1 MGGFFGDNPADTVV
15 GSTDATE
22 STIAE
27 DAVEQTDTASGFYQG
42 SPEQTTTDAYT
53 ADALASKNAASVSE
67 ANAATSAAN
76 AATSETNA
84 ATSATNASNVASSIA
99 GDASSA
105 TASAASALASKNA
118 AETAKTNAETA
129 ETNAETA
136 ETNAETAET
145 NAASSAT
152 SAANS
157 ASTATTKASEASTS
171 ASNAATAETNAAS
184 SASSASGSA
193 TTATTKASEASTS
206 ASNAS
211 TSETNAASSATSAS
225 TSASTATTKASDAA
239 TSETNAASSATSAAT
254 SASTAT
260 TKASEAATSASSAA
274 TTLSNITSLTAATG
288 AAGSSA
294 SYNSS
299 TGVLTVPRG
308 DTGATGPQG
317 ANGPAGAD
325 GASGAQGPQ
334 GATGPQGPQGATGPQ
349 GPQGTTEML
358 LNQFTGDGSTTSFT
372 LSNSPAENLTNVFLS
387 GVYQSKSNYSIS
399 GSSLTFSTAPP
410 NGLAIEIMVAKSVPI
425 NIATPADDSVTTA
438 KIADDAVTSDK
449 LSNALSTKIAGI
461 EASADVTDTANVTS
475 AGALMD
481 SEVTNL
487 AQVKAF
493 DSADYATAAQGT
505 NAATAYGWGDHGAA
519 GYLTSHQS
527 LSAYA
532 PLASPTFTGTA
543 TMDGLT
549 VDTDTLYVN
558 STNNRVGIGTTSPS
572 RQLEIYDDGTNGQA
586 VLALTAQN
594 TENSRIM
601 FADPDDSN
609 IGILDY
615 NHADDSM
622 RFTVNNSERA
632 RLTSDG
638 NLLVGT
644 TSDFASGTVDGI
656 IAQGTNKPAAAFSN
670 TADGQIVKF
679 YQGGSLVGSIGTASG
694 GKMSVIGANQNLQ
707 IGANGTN
714 VFNVSTTSVYPE
726 TDNAVDLGF
735 SSSSNRFKDL
745 YLSGTAKVGGL
756 DATLSTNARMY
767 VGDNISEVGSGNF
780 AFQVTN
786 SAGSALKPMGFRAE
800 DIRFATGSTERMRIH
815 ASGCVTKPSNPAFRA
830 YTSTEWTTMNAYVNS
845 GWTENYDRGNNFNQG
860 TFTAPVAGVY
870 HFDLF
875 WDALSSTTQVDVR
888 VNGTSKMRYEPPN
901 GGSSW
906 ETEGYSGDLYLSAN
920 DAVTLYV
927 YGGSGTYP
935 MHMGSSGHWGWF
947 SGHLIG

>member
-76 AATSETNA
+76 AATSEVNA
-84 ATSATNASNVASSIA
+84 ATSATNAASSETSVSA
-99 GDASSA
+99 DASSA

-372 LSNSPAENLTNVFLS
+372 LSNSPAENLTTVFLS

-461 EASADVTDTANVTS
+461 EASADVTDTANVTA

-493 DSADYATAAQGT
+493 DSSDYATAAQGT
-505 NAATAYGWGDHGAA
+505 NADTAHGWGDHGAA

-549 VDTDTLYVN
+549 VDGN
-558 STNNRVGIGTTSPS
+558 VGIGTSAIMQDFGGGRTTLALKGTGTADYSTLQLGNYGTSS
-572 RQLEIYDDGTNGQA
+572 NGQIHGLINFYDGTTS
-586 VLALTAQN
+586 V
-594 TENSRIM
+594 SRIQSVR
-601 FADPDDSN
+601 ASN
-609 IGILDY
+609 TSDANLAFYTAPSSGGIE
-615 NHADDSM
+615 
-622 RFTVNNSERA
+622 ERA
-632 RLTSDG
+632 RLTSNG
-638 NLLVGT
+638 HLLVGKDT
-644 TSDFASGTVDGI
+644 GDPAVAGSVLYSYGRAAHTVDASTVQILNRKTNDGTI
-656 IAQGTNKPAAAFSN
+656 LLFEKNMADVGRVSTLGNDLIVGSSKSSGAAFRMDGTNNQIYPSN
-670 TADGQIVKF
+670 SAGNARDDAVSLGASTA
-679 YQGGSLVGSIGTASG
+679 
-694 GKMSVIGANQNLQ
+694 
-707 IGANGTN
+707 
-714 VFNVSTTSVYPE
+714 
-726 TDNAVDLGF
+726 
-735 SSSSNRFKDL
+735 RFKDL
-745 YLSGTAKVGGL
+745 YLSGTITSNQPAFDARSNSSSMKVTSGVVPYSI
-756 DATLSTNARMY
+756 AT
-767 VGDNISEVGSGNF
+767 VNIGSGY
-780 AFQVTN
+780 
-786 SAGSALKPMGFRAE
+786 S
-800 DIRFATGSTERMRIH
+800 
-815 ASGCVTKPSNPAFRA
+815 
-830 YTSTEWTTMNAYVNS
+830 TSTY
-845 GWTENYDRGNNFNQG
+845 R
-860 TFTAPVAGVY
+860 FTAPVAGQYLISWYGLLGDTNTNGTVSQSHLY
-870 HFDLF
+870 IRKNGSQIVNCHSNNNDY
-875 WDALSSTTQVDVR
+875 WEHASCTTVVSLAVNDYVDV
-888 VNGTSKMRYEPPN
+888 YL
-901 GGSSW
+901 
-906 ETEGYSGDLYLSAN
+906 YSGGIY
-920 DAVTLYV
+920 
-927 YGGSGTYP
+927 YGDSNNHYSRFCGY
-935 MHMGSSGHWGWF
+935 
-947 SGHLIG
+947 LIG